1 MDFPQVIY
9 KTQWQTEGV
18 RGAGGDPM
26 LKQTFQQNLRFSQSC
41 KSEEP
46 ANTLAEDQT
55 ENLKCMMRFS
65 HIP

>member
-26 LKQTFQQNLRFSQSC
+26 LKQTFQQNLLAN
-41 KSEEP
+41 P
-46 ANTLAEDQT
+46 ANLKNLLILWQRITL
-55 ENLKCMMRFS
+55 R
-65 HIP
+65 I